1 MLCFYRISGSE
12 GIDVNK
18 TSESKES
25 AICHHNYFSDNGC
38 KFQTEVCKGC
48 HDVLTTLFGVD
59 YCYVIERIS
68 KSEAVNRYIIKRI
81 SKSKPV
87 NVLQNVDLIEK
98 SVTL

>member
-25 AICHHNYFSDNGC
+25 TICHHKYFSDNGC
-38 KFQTEVCKGC
+38 KFQTEVCNRC
-48 HDVLTTLFGVD
+48 HDVLTTFYDVA

-81 SKSKPV
+81 SKSEPV
-87 NVLQNVDLIEK
+87 NLLENVDLIEK
-98 SVTL
+98 SGTL